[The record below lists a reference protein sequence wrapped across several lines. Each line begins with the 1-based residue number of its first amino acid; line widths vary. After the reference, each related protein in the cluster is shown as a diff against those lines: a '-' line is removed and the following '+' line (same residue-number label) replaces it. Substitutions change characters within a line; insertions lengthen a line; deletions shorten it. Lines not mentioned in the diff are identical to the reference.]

1 MDIKKCARLSMLT
14 AIAIILNI
22 LESMIPFFYIPGIKI
37 GLANIIIVTVLYLY
51 GIKEACYVSFLRIIV
66 VGLLRTGLFSTTF
79 LFSVSG
85 AFLSLLMMYLFKKTK
100 LFSIIGI
107 SIIGSISHSIG
118 QLCMAFLL
126 LKNTTI
132 YMYLPIM
139 LLLSI
144 LTGIMIGFMSKEIVK
159 LLEKN

>member
-118 QLCMAFLL
+118 QLGMAFLL